1 MFRDSDKAQKDMK
14 YAQACL
20 IFAKRL
26 GLIEDD
32 SLEAVKQRC
41 QAENDKRAQMLKED
55 AVFYGLTNFSFREY
69 LEWEISKIKLDFV
82 SESEQVK
89 KAYSFREIP
98 KKEIKA
104 YYKNNRDLF
113 TRYNGDGFPYRDLK
127 QIIRKRIREEEFEN
141 EIKNILRQLD

>member
-69 LEWEISKIKLDFV
+69 LEWDISKIKLDFV

-104 YYKNNRDLF
+104 YYKNNKDLF
-113 TRYNGDGFPYRDLK
+113 TRYNGDRFPFRDLT
-127 QIIRKRIREEEFEN
+127 QIIRTRIREEEFEN

>member
-1 MFRDSDKAQKDMK
+1 MFRDSDKTQKDMK

-69 LEWEISKIKLDFV
+69 LEWDISKIKLDFV

-113 TRYNGDGFPYRDLK
+113 TRYNGDRFPFRDLK

>member
-113 TRYNGDGFPYRDLK
+113 TRYNGDRFSFRDLK
-127 QIIRKRIREEEFEN
+127 QIIKKRIREEEFEN

>member
-98 KKEIKA
+98 KKEICLHA
-104 YYKNNRDLF
+104 TTATVFLSE
-113 TRYNGDGFPYRDLK
+113 T
-127 QIIRKRIREEEFEN
+127 
-141 EIKNILRQLD
+141 

>member
-69 LEWEISKIKLDFV
+69 LEWDISKIKLDFV

-89 KAYSFREIP
+89 KAYSFREIQ

-104 YYKNNRDLF
+104 YYKNNKDLF
-113 TRYNGDGFPYRDLK
+113 TRYNGDRFPYRDLK
-127 QIIRKRIREEEFEN
+127 QIIRPRIREEEFEN

>member
-1 MFRDSDKAQKDMK
+1 MFRNSDKAQKDMN
-14 YAQACL
+14 YARACL

-32 SLEAVKQRC
+32 SLDTVKARC
-41 QAENDKRAQMLKED
+41 QAENEKRAQMLKED
-55 AVFYGLTNFSFREY
+55 AVFYGLTNFTFREY
-69 LEWEISKIKLDFV
+69 LEWEISKIKLDFI

-89 KAYSFREIP
+89 KTYNYREIP
-98 KKEIKA
+98 KKEVKE

-113 TRYNGDGFPYRDLK
+113 TRYSGDRFPFRDLK

>member
-69 LEWEISKIKLDFV
+69 LEWDISKIKLDFV

-104 YYKNNRDLF
+104 YYKNNKDLF
-113 TRYNGDGFPYRDLK
+113 TRYNGDRFPFRDLK
-127 QIIRKRIREEEFEN
+127 QIIRNRIREEEFEN